1 MCKRDFKIGL
11 SFYLLTLLIAL
22 NCSAVERVSSI
33 GAREAALA
41 MAVVSLSGPFSV
53 FHNQALLTENKC
65 FAVSLSYRQPYFI
78 KGYSESAISLVY
90 PTTTAVF
97 AIGISQAAI
106 ATYKESNFGFSIAK
120 VLTRKLSAGLLFNY
134 FNRNLPEAGR
144 QIGSFQVD
152 GGIRFRSSN
161 RLSLGLHIRNII
173 SSKAETFQYSLSFPP
188 VIRGGASLLL
198 TDKILLTTE
207 TVFAQSYGLGLR
219 CGIEYLLNDNFR
231 VRGGIAS
238 KPFQH
243 SFGFGYSWQRCQLDF
258 AMVHHEALGYTPS
271 FSISFCL
278 KRIDPGL

>member
-11 SFYLLTLLIAL
+11 SFYLLTLLIAP
-22 NCSAVERVSSI
+22 NGSAVERVSSI

-41 MAVVSLSGPFSV
+41 MAVISLSGSFSV
-53 FHNQALLTENKC
+53 FHNQASLTDNKC
-65 FAVSLSYRQPYFI
+65 SAVSLSYRQPHFI
-78 KGYSESAISLVY
+78 RGYSESVISLVY
-90 PTTTAVF
+90 PTTAAVF
-97 AIGISQAAI
+97 AIGISQVAI
-106 ATYKESNFGFSIAK
+106 AAYKESNFGISIAK

-134 FNRNLPEAGR
+134 FNLNLPEEGR
-144 QIGSFQVD
+144 QTGSFQVD

-198 TDKILLTTE
+198 TEKILLTTE
-207 TVFAQSYGLGLR
+207 TVFTQSCGLGLR
-219 CGIEYLLNDNFR
+219 YGIEYLLNDNFR

-271 FSISFCL
+271 FSITFCL
-278 KRIDPGL
+278 NRNDPGL